1 MEDKTKKKLKTA
13 GTVALAPLAVVW
25 WLVKLP
31 PRIVDWVLN
40 HKLGTI
46 LIAGA
51 ILYSYNKI
59 KNYNAH
65 QERVSYERKRLEQRY
80 LSGDYETTTPK
91 TQPTK
96 SARPVAPSIQEQSKK
111 AIMDYS
117 L

>member
-1 MEDKTKKKLKTA
+1 MEDKTKKRLKTA
-13 GTVALAPLAVVW
+13 GSVAFAPLAAAW

-31 PRIVDWVLN
+31 PKIVDWVLN

-59 KNYNAH
+59 KDYNAH
-65 QERVSYERKRLEQRY
+65 QERVAYERKRLEQRY
-80 LSGDYETTTPK
+80 LSGDYEQTTPK
-91 TQPTK
+91 EQPTK
-96 SARPVAPSIQEQSKK
+96 SARSATPSIQEQAKK

>member
-1 MEDKTKKKLKTA
+1 MEDKTKKRLKTA
-13 GTVALAPLAVVW
+13 GKVALVPLAVAW

-31 PRIVDWVLN
+31 PKMVDWILN

-59 KNYNAH
+59 KDHTAH
-65 QERVSYERKRLEQRY
+65 QERVACERKRLEQRY
-80 LSGDYETTTPK
+80 LPDGYENM
-91 TQPTK
+91 
-96 SARPVAPSIQEQSKK
+96 PSRAQSKQTPSQNIQNQAK
-111 AIMDYS
+111 RAIGDYS